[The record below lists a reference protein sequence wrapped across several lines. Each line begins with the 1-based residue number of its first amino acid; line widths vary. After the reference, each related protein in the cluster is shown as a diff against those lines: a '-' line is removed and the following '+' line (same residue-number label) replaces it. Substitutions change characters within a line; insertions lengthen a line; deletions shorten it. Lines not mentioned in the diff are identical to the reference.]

1 MVCGLSRMWKTPKIK
16 CLKSYIG
23 FIFFFQSTTLHSL
36 STDQLYFTFKYKT
49 IQSQHRLAALLK
61 LPFFLMAAA
70 IFFNGSFNKRISSIG
85 MSIFHL
91 TSTDHPN
98 TLLTDEASCLRTA
111 PTPTPTPLL
120 LSSIKPL
127 KETVLGKLRKDT
139 YKTKCPISLD
149 KTSDYQYL
157 SRELVKFMAART
169 HEWILRTTASSDF
182 KWECS

>member
-91 TSTDHPN
+91 TSTDLPN

-111 PTPTPTPLL
+111 PHAHPPPSFKHQAIKRNSPRKAQERYLQDKVSHL
-120 LSSIKPL
+120 FGQDKRLSIFKSW
-127 KETVLGKLRKDT
+127 T
-139 YKTKCPISLD
+139 
-149 KTSDYQYL
+149 
-157 SRELVKFMAART
+157 REIYGCADAWV
-169 HEWILRTTASSDF
+169 DP
-182 KWECS
+182 